1 MSLKG
6 FAFGKMFLIFLIGS
20 ILGAYYEELLNIAT
34 QIINHQKV
42 VYEYRRGIIYGP
54 FSPIYGMGTVIM
66 TLVLCKKERTL
77 RKTFLLAAI
86 VGGIIEYLIS
96 FLQETFIGT
105 ISWDYSDKLLNI
117 NGRTTIPYMAFWGL
131 LGVIFVK
138 YIYPPLSSF
147 IENIPDTIGQ
157 CLVTL
162 LFVLFITALFNK
174 DIKEFAYKVF
184 EYLWDDVMKISKDTM
199 FKNSKSLDELINT
212 YVEKGQ
218 ANKGEEVFVDNFFK
232 TN

>member
-86 VGGIIEYLIS
+86 VGGITEYLIS

-162 LFVLFITALFNK
+162 LFVLFIIDFTLSMCALFRQHYRNQNIPPKTVIGRLCDKYYTDDFLYKYYPNMIRTNK
-174 DIKEFAYKVF
+174 
-184 EYLWDDVMKISKDTM
+184 
-199 FKNSKSLDELINT
+199 
-212 YVEKGQ
+212 
-218 ANKGEEVFVDNFFK
+218 
-232 TN
+232 